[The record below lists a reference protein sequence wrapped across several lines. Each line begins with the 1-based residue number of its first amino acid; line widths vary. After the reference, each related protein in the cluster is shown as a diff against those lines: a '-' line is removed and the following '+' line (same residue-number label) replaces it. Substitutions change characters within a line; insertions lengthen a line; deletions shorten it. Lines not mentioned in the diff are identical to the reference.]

1 MSRQHEVSMLL
12 IGQIIIRKAAS
23 NLGAA
28 FFVAFLFLSHLEI
41 CLCYNIFVVSLKVKA
56 MLKTALNNAQIEIL
70 DMLSFVKTQE
80 TLADLKRVISEHFA
94 DELEKEMN
102 RLWETGEMTESKVEG
117 FRNLHERTP
126 YK

>member
-1 MSRQHEVSMLL
+1 M
-12 IGQIIIRKAAS
+12 KAAS
-23 NLGAA
+23 IRVRL
-28 FFVAFLFLSHLEI
+28 FLLHFLFLSHLEI

-80 TLADLKRVISEHFA
+80 TLDDLKRVISEHFA